1 MFSQARVVE
10 FSISP
15 RLIGNADA
23 LDASGSTSTPTLTK
37 GMSSS
42 RSVND
47 ENRNVSPSYGA
58 NISPRPSSA
67 AIFPP
72 AQSVCWHES
81 RHTLS
86 RSGTVVTPPPSLA
99 TFKQLRALAGRKA
112 QPIGCGYIRGVGH
125 NGPGHDGVL
134 ANRGVDGSTCIP
146 KRKRGRVSVPEVTR
160 KSCGGLGTKHVDEG
174 DIVVRSAPMV
184 KLSPKRGRH
193 GDRLHRPPDALDA
206 RSGRG
211 GIGACEAHIDNLPT
225 HEAADEEHGT

>member
-1 MFSQARVVE
+1 M
-10 FSISP
+10 
-15 RLIGNADA
+15 
-23 LDASGSTSTPTLTK
+23 
-37 GMSSS
+37 
-42 RSVND
+42 
-47 ENRNVSPSYGA
+47 
-58 NISPRPSSA
+58 
-67 AIFPP
+67 
-72 AQSVCWHES
+72 
-81 RHTLS
+81 
-86 RSGTVVTPPPSLA
+86 TPPPSLA

-112 QPIGCGYIRGVGH
+112 QPIGCGDIRGVGH

-211 GIGACEAHIDNLPT
+211 GIGACEARIDNLPT
-225 HEAADEEHGT
+225 HEAADEEHGTLHHFGGAPEGACSAKGCSDDASPGDTSKVTADHPSRVRDELLEQEAK